1 MKKNFLRK
9 AKVILGLLI
18 IFIIVIVAAISCSE
32 KEKSIIQQE
41 GPVEIAGLTSCI
53 VFDNEEYCKKGEAL
67 WGDPD
72 ILPIGFNLPE
82 GTKIYSPVDGV
93 LEIFDAVFE
102 NGQVGKVIHLTERPM
117 EEGYGNFIFHGI
129 VPNPDLE
136 KDFKEG
142 SGVEM
147 VKVRKGELI
156 GETAG
161 EIFLH
166 LFAKD
171 YNFVIMINNIQNLPP
186 YTEKYP
192 PIYFIDMEYLHQFF
206 AYIKYEKS
214 Y

>member
-1 MKKNFLRK
+1 MKKGFLRK

-18 IFIIVIVAAISCSE
+18 IFIILIVAAIGCSE
-32 KEKSIIQQE
+32 KEKSIIQRE

-129 VPNPDLE
+129 VP
-136 KDFKEG
+136 K

-147 VKVRKGELI
+147 VKVRRGELI

-186 YTEKYP
+186 YTEQYP
-192 PIYFIDMEYLHQFF
+192 PIYFIDMEFIHQFF
-206 AYIKYEKS
+206 PYIKYEKS